1 MKIQVYSRS
10 KESDILL
17 KIYIFFSLSLII
29 YQKSL
34 DKVQNMIPTSSFDLY
49 TCTCTCTFTCIC
61 IHINIKF
68 LSNFKLFIHH
78 DGSFI
83 CISVMTLTT
92 ISKRKRKWA
101 DQEVSRHGQSVPG
114 DGGTATTTRAR
125 SRCWVRGSLWLIYLF
140 LCELMTFN
148 EIRIPTCFLSYMQ
161 KIFFIYP
168 SCFPIQWSYDWQTF
182 FYH

>member
-1 MKIQVYSRS
+1 MTLYILIITRIYLEIKMKIQVYSRS

-34 DKVQNMIPTSSFDLY
+34 DIKVQNMIPTSSFDLY
-49 TCTCTCTFTCIC
+49 TFTFTCIC
-61 IHINIKF
+61 IHIDIKF

-78 DGSFI
+78 GSFI

-101 DQEVSRHGQSVPG
+101 DQEVSRRGRSVPG

-125 SRCWVRGSLWLIYLF
+125 SRCWVRGSLWLIYL
-140 LCELMTFN
+140 
-148 EIRIPTCFLSYMQ
+148 CFVWTND
-161 KIFFIYP
+161 
-168 SCFPIQWSYDWQTF
+168 IQWN
-182 FYH
+182 